1 MKGQG
6 MIASVLASDHLQ
18 RERLLSDRRMSRNPV
33 KHTEGVSMTR
43 HRGWLSVLLAAVVA
57 LVLAA
62 GSSVSWADNENEI
75 PFDEADIFFELNHTD
90 GDLGIHA
97 LIDGEPWKRLEI
109 EDPQERRMLNIY
121 VNGRLRRQG
130 LTEIFFESAEPSF
143 DELSPEE
150 FFRRFPEGKYE
161 IEGETLE
168 GKELESTARLTHVL
182 PAPPGNIM
190 VSGIA
195 SAENCDVEPLPS
207 VSKPVIISWD
217 PVTQSHPE
225 IGRTGEV
232 IKVVKYQLVVER
244 EEPTLLVF
252 SVDLPPTVT
261 EFKVPSDFI
270 ALGEE
275 FKFEILV
282 REKSGN
288 QTAVES
294 CFVVE

>member
-6 MIASVLASDHLQ
+6 IVTSMLASEHLQ
-18 RERLLSDRRMSRNPV
+18 RAGLL
-33 KHTEGVSMTR
+33 
-43 HRGWLSVLLAAVVA
+43 RGLLSVLLAAVVV
-57 LVLAA
+57 LVLVT
-62 GSSVSWADNENEI
+62 GRPVSWADDEDET

-161 IEGETLE
+161 IEGITLA
-168 GKELESTARLTHVL
+168 GQELESTARLTHVL
-182 PAPPGNIM
+182 PAPPDNIM
-190 VSGIA
+190 VSGLEA
-195 SAENCDVEPLPS
+195 AENCDADPLPS

-225 IGRTGEV
+225 IGRTGET

-261 EFKVPSDFI
+261 EFKVPSGFI